1 MKAFMFKQILLFLNK
16 IMTKNKIKKS
26 VLDLLEKLPEDI
38 NYEDIIAEIYFKKQV
53 EEGIE
58 QLEKGQTLS
67 NEDVKKRMEKWLK

>member
-1 MKAFMFKQILLFLNK
+1 
-16 IMTKNKIKKS
+16 MTKNKIKKS
-26 VLDLLEKLPEDI
+26 VIDLLEKLPEDI

-67 NEDVKKRMEKWLK
+67 NDDVKKRMEKWLK

>member
-1 MKAFMFKQILLFLNK
+1 
-16 IMTKNKIKKS
+16 MTKNRIKKS

>member
-1 MKAFMFKQILLFLNK
+1 
-16 IMTKNKIKKS
+16 MTKNKIKKS

-58 QLEKGQTLS
+58 QLEKG
-67 NEDVKKRMEKWLK
+67 LK

>member
-1 MKAFMFKQILLFLNK
+1 
-16 IMTKNKIKKS
+16 MTKNKIKKS

>member
-1 MKAFMFKQILLFLNK
+1 MFKQILLFLNK

>member
-1 MKAFMFKQILLFLNK
+1 
-16 IMTKNKIKKS
+16 MTKNRIKKS

-67 NEDVKKRMEKWLK
+67 NDDVKKRMEKWLK

>member
-1 MKAFMFKQILLFLNK
+1 
-16 IMTKNKIKKS
+16 MTKNKIKKS

-67 NEDVKKRMEKWLK
+67 NDDVKKRMEKWLK